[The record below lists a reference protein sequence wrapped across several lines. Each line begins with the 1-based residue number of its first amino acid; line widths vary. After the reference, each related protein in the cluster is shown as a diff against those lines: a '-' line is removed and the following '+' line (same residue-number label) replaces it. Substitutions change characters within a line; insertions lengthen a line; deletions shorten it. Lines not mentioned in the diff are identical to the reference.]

1 MKKVGPYT
9 LLESN
14 ERDIY
19 YFYPTLSLIKEEIV
33 RKINTLCIV
42 FDIFP
47 YNEEIYSMNVSVIDK
62 DNDTKF
68 TTYTINLIKQDKN
81 IYNIINILS
90 NNEVEIL
97 EEINFKTL
105 DYEGF
110 ISLLT
115 TNNELQRII
124 PTLRQEL
131 EKNKNN
137 LNNEKEVVKVID
149 IPSKVNYYQNITGYI
164 IDTLEHLVTTEDELD
179 LSKEILKSVK
189 RSHEVVLYN
198 EQYCN
203 LAYLSVYANI
213 TYQIKSKEQKNTR
226 SLDVKELKCDT
237 NKTELSYSEYDKI
250 INSFIN
256 KEQLDEELNIIQE
269 RIEYELNS
277 KPRVT
282 EFTNHIQII
291 LADDKYIDDK
301 KRVRAVKESSLK
313 ELVSYNL
320 KENNYRILPRNEAII
335 YNFKED
341 NKTLDFIAII
351 SIDLI
356 EKILKLITIDMNK
369 ETKPKTDILRALEN
383 IKSNNKINS
392 KPNNIRALIYTLIM
406 IEIYY
411 YKNINEKILLFSS
424 GQNIINLDYKNG
436 GYDISIINRNNDR
449 LIGKL
454 SRLTDDTIEEI
465 RKSLNTSEKEFN
477 QLINKIIMNNM
488 CASLSKLNIDI
499 DIKDISHEDIY
510 IMFNRTCKK
519 DVFRGEFT
527 LDELLVT
534 LTNAK
539 INKIKKVKEVVEEEQ
554 PKEEYI
560 LGILKEDYEYIVR
573 KSKTIADIML
583 ENNSKNEIYRKIADL
598 YNQFKHA
605 KNVSIKKKIVLELG
619 NLLKIDGIK
628 LEKM

>member
-90 NNEVEIL
+90 NNKVEIL

-213 TYQIKSKEQKNTR
+213 TNQIKSKEQKNTR

-519 DVFRGEFT
+519 DVFRGKFT

>member
-90 NNEVEIL
+90 NNKVEIL

-213 TYQIKSKEQKNTR
+213 TNQIKSKEQKNTR

-465 RKSLNTSEKEFN
+465 RKSLNTNEKEFN

-519 DVFRGEFT
+519 DVFRGKFT

-573 KSKTIADIML
+573 KSKTIADIMVD
-583 ENNSKNEIYRKIADL
+583 NKSKNEIYRKIADL

-605 KNVSIKKKIVLELG
+605 KNVSVKKKIVLELG

>member
-90 NNEVEIL
+90 NNKVEIL

-213 TYQIKSKEQKNTR
+213 TNQIKSKEQKNTR

-519 DVFRGEFT
+519 DVFRGKFT

-605 KNVSIKKKIVLELG
+605 KNVSVKKKIVLELG

>member
-33 RKINTLCIV
+33 RKKNTLCIV

-213 TYQIKSKEQKNTR
+213 TNQIKSKEQKNTR

-465 RKSLNTSEKEFN
+465 RKSLNASEKEFN

-519 DVFRGEFT
+519 DVFRGKFT

-583 ENNSKNEIYRKIADL
+583 ENKSKNEIYRKIADL

>member
-179 LSKEILKSVK
+179 LSKKILKSVK

-213 TYQIKSKEQKNTR
+213 TNQIKSKEQKNTR

-356 EKILKLITIDMNK
+356 DKILKLITIDMNK

-510 IMFNRTCKK
+510 IMFNRTCKN
-519 DVFRGEFT
+519 DVFRGKFT

>member
-213 TYQIKSKEQKNTR
+213 TNQIKSKEQKNTR

-465 RKSLNTSEKEFN
+465 RKSLNASEKEFN

-519 DVFRGEFT
+519 DVFRGKFT

>member
-213 TYQIKSKEQKNTR
+213 TNQIKSKEQKNTR

-356 EKILKLITIDMNK
+356 DKILKLITIDMNK

-519 DVFRGEFT
+519 DVFRGKFT

-605 KNVSIKKKIVLELG
+605 KNVSVKKKIVLELG